1 MSISGI
7 HHSMSLFLRFKGV
20 AEKKRIFFL
29 LVMALLLISG
39 ALLFN
44 APEQTQIITVKFPA
58 GTDLKAEVADT
69 PEKLLFGLAFRN
81 FLPSDEGMVY
91 IFGESGPHQ
100 VWTKEFQFP
109 VDIMWVD
116 ESKKVV
122 HIVEKAP
129 PCMGKSQC
137 PWYGPP
143 PQDARYVIETNAG
156 FVEQADVAVG
166 NQLKFVLALS

>member
-1 MSISGI
+1 MVSFFS
-7 HHSMSLFLRFKGV
+7 FKGI
-20 AEKKRIFFL
+20 ADKKRIFFL
-29 LVMALLLISG
+29 LIMALLLISG

-44 APEQTQIITVKFPA
+44 APEQTQVINVRFPGGA
-58 GTDLKAEVADT
+58 ALKAEVADT

-81 FLPSDEGMVY
+81 LLPTDEGMVY
-91 IFGESGPHQ
+91 IFGESGPHR

-109 VDIMWVD
+109 VDIIWVD

-129 PCMGKSQC
+129 PCMESQC

-143 PQDARYVIETNAG
+143 PQDARYVIEANAG
-156 FVEQADVAVG
+156 FVNQANIEIG
-166 NQLKFVLALS
+166 NQLKFTLFVS

>member
-1 MSISGI
+1 MLS
-7 HHSMSLFLRFKGV
+7 FFRPKAV
-20 AEKKRIFFL
+20 TDKKRIFFL

-44 APEQTQIITVKFPA
+44 APEQTQVININFPS
-58 GTDLKAEVADT
+58 GKVLKAEVADT

-81 FLPSDEGMVY
+81 VLPPGEGMVY
-91 IFGESGPHQ
+91 IFGESGPHR

-109 VDIMWVD
+109 VDVIWVD
-116 ESKKVV
+116 ESKIVV

-129 PCMGKSQC
+129 PCLENQC

-143 PQDARYVIETNAG
+143 PQYARYVIEANAG
-156 FVEQADVAVG
+156 FVDQAKVEIG
-166 NQLKFVLALS
+166 TQLKFTLFVS